1 MDAASNSSPESPP
14 HLVRVITDHPT
25 AQRSE
30 QSAIASTSRT
40 TLAVQQRDDEQDVYH
55 DAEGYAGQTVAA
67 SSSSARKGRA
77 NRTRSRSVSS
87 NAVPVTQLA
96 RSTLSPL
103 RAELENGLDRG
114 PDTPDFTLS
123 SSTPQWRR
131 AEFERDRTMSSLGQG
146 LQLISEAERTA
157 GPSSDAARPRSGSDA
172 SQSSN
177 SSDSHKKKSTPSS
190 AYSRPRL
197 STLRSF
203 FASFSASNSAS
214 NSGNTPNTPQSEQPS
229 SSEDASSQSHWLPMR
244 PQPLV
249 MPTARPAAPNCL
261 IGLNEDSPPLTP
273 TSDLDEQSEYQQYVN
288 AFRQQFI
295 PKQAIRSHGPPKHQW
310 SAAQAAADAADE
322 RNRITP
328 PGSSQ
333 WPFTPPLT
341 TSNVTSPVASTRTF
355 SPERRP
361 DSTVVTTTSAYQGI
375 LPSHLVSGA
384 GPGSRSTT
392 PTSSTTT
399 SASDRPSRAYNMF
412 DVDTYRIESAGKT
425 LMALMPRIQINLSSW
440 RLSIPNLRPY
450 LPRLAFLFTIFA
462 ASTCCIVFM
471 LSTLPL
477 TLPKHITSLTLTE
490 IKELAMS
497 LKLYSQSSNKDFVH
511 TLVVLGTFFT
521 WKQSFT
527 VPGSLIMNVVFG
539 AMYGTYSG
547 TLYTSVLTAVGGVF
561 CYLLSAPLA
570 PLITSLPGLAKP
582 LDAMRRALSPGRARA
597 FGRSV
602 MISNSNGDSNG
613 NVWTYL
619 LLLRVLPIV
628 PYGLMN
634 IACGVLGVPLAPYA
648 GTLAVGSIPW
658 NFVTCQVG
666 DLLQEIVE
674 ALPVDD
680 DMTVSRLKDKAKSTA
695 GGGMR
700 AIVDRIWNREMMVKL
715 ILLSM
720 ASLLPMLLSRYLKHR
735 QRQQAEAEGYQAVGV
750 NEGDEIN
757 DEESDRPGSR
767 RSSMLLNGS
776 GSKMLL
782 TETVE
787 LNNILGGG
795 RAVDTGYSRAGASV
809 GRNSSIRSA
818 WL

>member
-1 MDAASNSSPESPP
+1 MDQPTSPP
-14 HLVRVITDHPT
+14 RLVRARTDHPSSPSSSSSSSALPSDASSS
-25 AQRSE
+25 AQQAIVSSPAVEFEE
-30 QSAIASTSRT
+30 QPAA
-40 TLAVQQRDDEQDVYH
+40 A
-55 DAEGYAGQTVAA
+55 AA
-67 SSSSARKGRA
+67 SSSSSRKGRDSRA
-77 NRTRSRSVSS
+77 RARSVSS
-87 NAVPVTQLA
+87 NAIPVSQLA

-103 RAELENGLDRG
+103 RVELQDGLHRG
-114 PDTPDFTLS
+114 PGTPDFTLP

-131 AEFERDRTMSSLGQG
+131 ADLERDRTMSSLGQG
-146 LQLISEAERTA
+146 LQLISESERTA
-157 GPSSDAARPRSGSDA
+157 GPSLSSTAAARPRSGSDA
-172 SQSSN
+172 SHSSD
-177 SSDSHKKKSTPSS
+177 SSDDSHKKKSAPLT
-190 AYSRPRL
+190 AFSRPRL

-203 FASFSASNSAS
+203 FSSFSANHSAA
-214 NSGNTPNTPQSEQPS
+214 NSGNTPNTPQTEGQDVN
-229 SSEDASSQSHWLPMR
+229 DASGSRSHQPPMR

-249 MPTARPAAPNCL
+249 MPSARPAAPNG
-261 IGLNEDSPPLTP
+261 IGLNQDSPPLTP
-273 TSDLDEQSEYQQYVN
+273 TSDPDEQSEYQQYVN
-288 AFRQQFI
+288 AFRQPFV
-295 PKQAIRSHGPPKHQW
+295 PKQAIRQHGPPKHQW
-310 SAAQAAADAADE
+310 SAAQAAADAAQADLDD

-328 PGSSQ
+328 PGLSE

-341 TSNVTSPVASTRTF
+341 TSNVTSPVASSRAY
-355 SPERRP
+355 SPPTRP
-361 DSTVVTTTSAYQGI
+361 DSTLTSANAFQGI
-375 LPSHLVSGA
+375 LPSHLVSGGA
-384 GPGSRSTT
+384 LGSRSTT
-392 PTSSTTT
+392 PTSSTAT
-399 SASDRPSRAYNMF
+399 SASDRPLRTYNVF

-425 LMALMPRIQINLSSW
+425 LLALLPRIQINLSSW
-440 RLSIPNLRPY
+440 RLSMPNLRPF
-450 LPRLAFLFTIFA
+450 LPRLAFLFAIFA

-477 TLPKHITSLTLTE
+477 TLPKHITSLTLAE
-490 IKELAMS
+490 IKEIAMS
-497 LKLYSQSSNKDFVH
+497 LKLYSQSSRRAFVH

-597 FGRSV
+597 SGRSV
-602 MISNSNGDSNG
+602 VITTSSGAANG

-619 LLLRVLPIV
+619 LVLRVLPIV

-674 ALPVDD
+674 ALPVHDV
-680 DMTVSRLKDKAKSTA
+680 TVSGLTDKARTSA

-700 AIVDRIWNREMMVKL
+700 AIVDRIWNREMVVKL
-715 ILLSM
+715 VLLSV
-720 ASLLPMLLSRYLKHR
+720 ASLLPVVLGRWLKRR
-735 QRQQAEAEGYQAVGV
+735 QRLQAEAEGYVAVDGEV
-750 NEGDEIN
+750 D

-767 RSSMLLNGS
+767 RSSQLGS
-776 GSKMLL
+776 GPGKRLPV
-782 TETVE
+782 ETVE
-787 LNNILGGG
+787 LDSAG
-795 RAVDTGYSRAGASV
+795 VSRT
-809 GRNSSIRSA
+809 SSIRSA

>member
-1 MDAASNSSPESPP
+1 MDTASNSSPASPP
-14 HLVRVITDHPT
+14 RLVRAITDHPSP
-25 AQRSE
+25 QRSDRN
-30 QSAIASTSRT
+30 AVASTSSR
-40 TLAVQQRDDEQDVYH
+40 TLAEQQNDTEH
-55 DAEGYAGQTVAA
+55 DAFHDAVEFTGQSAA
-67 SSSSARKGRA
+67 ATSSSARKGRA

-87 NAVPVTQLA
+87 NAIPVSQLA

-103 RAELENGLDRG
+103 RIELENGLDRG
-114 PDTPDFTLS
+114 PGTPDFTLS

-131 AEFERDRTMSSLGQG
+131 AEVERDRTVSSLGQG
-146 LQLISEAERTA
+146 LQLISEAERSA
-157 GPSSDAARPRSGSDA
+157 GPSSSVAASRPRSGSDA
-172 SQSSN
+172 SQASD
-177 SSDSHKKKSTPSS
+177 SSDSHKKKNAAFG
-190 AYSRPRL
+190 AYNRPRL

-214 NSGNTPNTPQSEQPS
+214 NSGNTPNTPQNEQLS
-229 SSEDASSQSHWLPMR
+229 SNDDVGSQSHPLPMR

-249 MPTARPAAPNCL
+249 MPSARPAAPNGL

-273 TSDLDEQSEYQQYVN
+273 TSDLDEQSEYQHYVN
-288 AFRQQFI
+288 AFRQQFV
-295 PKQAIRSHGPPKHQW
+295 PKQAARHHGPPKHQW

-333 WPFTPPLT
+333 WLFTPPLT

-355 SPERRP
+355 SPPTRP
-361 DSTVVTTTSAYQGI
+361 DSTITTASAYQGI
-375 LPSHLVSGA
+375 LPSHLVAGA

-392 PTSSTTT
+392 PTSTTT
-399 SASDRPSRAYNMF
+399 ISASDRPSRTYNMF

-425 LMALMPRIQINLSSW
+425 LMALLPRIQINLSSW
-440 RLSIPNLRPY
+440 RLSMPNLRPY
-450 LPRLAFLFTIFA
+450 LPRLLFLFAIFA

-477 TLPKHITSLTLTE
+477 TLPKHITSLTLAE

-497 LKLYSQSSNKDFVH
+497 LKLYSQSSNKAFVH

-597 FGRSV
+597 SGRSV
-602 MISNSNGDSNG
+602 MISNTNGGSNS

-619 LLLRVLPIV
+619 LVLRVLPIV
-628 PYGLMN
+628 PYGIMN

-680 DMTVSRLKDKAKSTA
+680 DMTVSGLKDKAKGSA

-700 AIVDRIWNREMMVKL
+700 AIIDRIWNREMVVKL

-735 QRQQAEAEGYQAVGV
+735 QRQQAEAEGYQAIGV
-750 NEGDEIN
+750 TDEDQID

-767 RSSMLLNGS
+767 RNSRLLNGS
-776 GSKMLL
+776 ESKMLP

-787 LNNILGGG
+787 LNSMLGGN
-795 RAVDTGYSRAGASV
+795 AADTGYGRADGSVSR
-809 GRNSSIRSA
+809 NNSIRSA

>member
-1 MDAASNSSPESPP
+1 MQSSSSSAPASPP
-14 HLVRVITDHPT
+14 RLVRAMTDHPT
-25 AQRSE
+25 AQRPDRTPMTEAFALEADQQHNDASSSQHNMMPPPSTE
-30 QSAIASTSRT
+30 FDGQSA
-40 TLAVQQRDDEQDVYH
+40 
-55 DAEGYAGQTVAA
+55 AA
-67 SSSSARKGRA
+67 SSSSARKGRT
-77 NRTRSRSVSS
+77 NRARTRSVSS
-87 NAVPVTQLA
+87 NAVPVSQLA
-96 RSTLSPL
+96 RSNLSPL
-103 RAELENGLDRG
+103 RVELDNRPDRG
-114 PDTPDFTLS
+114 PGTPDFTLS
-123 SSTPQWRR
+123 ASTPQWRR
-131 AEFERDRTMSSLGQG
+131 ADVERDRTMSSLGQG
-146 LQLISEAERTA
+146 LQLISEAERSA
-157 GPSSDAARPRSGSDA
+157 GSSSVRPRSGSDA
-172 SQSSN
+172 SNASD
-177 SSDSHKKKSTPSS
+177 SSDSHKKKSAPLNTF
-190 AYSRPRL
+190 SRPRL

-203 FASFSASNSAS
+203 FSSFSANNSAA
-214 NSGNTPNTPQSEQPS
+214 NSGNTPNTPQAEQPAC
-229 SSEDASSQSHWLPMR
+229 ENDAARQLPMR

-249 MPTARPAAPNCL
+249 MPSARPAAPNGL

-288 AFRQQFI
+288 AFRQQLI
-295 PKQAIRSHGPPKHQW
+295 PKQAIKHHGPPKHQW
-310 SAAQAAADAADE
+310 SAAQAAADAAQADLDE

-355 SPERRP
+355 SPPTRP
-361 DSTVVTTTSAYQGI
+361 DSTLTTTSAYQGI

-384 GPGSRSTT
+384 ASGSRSTT
-392 PTSSTTT
+392 PTSSTMT
-399 SASDRPSRAYNMF
+399 SSSEAPPSSSRTYNMF

-425 LMALMPRIQINLSSW
+425 LLALLPRIQINLSSW
-440 RLSIPNLRPY
+440 RLSMPNLRPY
-450 LPRLAFLFTIFA
+450 LPRLVFLFTIFA

-477 TLPKHITSLTLTE
+477 TLPKHITSLTLAE
-490 IKELAMS
+490 IKELAMG
-497 LKLYSQSSNKDFVH
+497 LKLYSQSSNKAFMH

-597 FGRSV
+597 SGRSV
-602 MISNSNGDSNG
+602 MISNSNGGSDG

-619 LLLRVLPIV
+619 LVLRVLPIV

-634 IACGVLGVPLAPYA
+634 IACGVLGVPLAPYF

-674 ALPVDD
+674 AFPVDD
-680 DMTVSRLKDKAKSTA
+680 GMTVSGLKDKAKSSA

-700 AIVDRIWNREMMVKL
+700 AIVDRIWNREMVVKL

-735 QRQQAEAEGYQAVGV
+735 QRQQAQAEGYQPVDGADVDDEVG
-750 NEGDEIN
+750 D
-757 DEESDRPGSR
+757 DEEADRPGSR
-767 RSSMLLNGS
+767 RSSTLFAG
-776 GSKMLL
+776 GEGKMLP

-787 LNNILGGG
+787 LHSMQHH
-795 RAVDTGYSRAGASV
+795 DTPLTAGAS
-809 GRNSSIRSA
+809 RNSSIRNA

>member
-1 MDAASNSSPESPP
+1 MEGSSNLAPVSPPRLVRALTEHPTRAASSSANLDHSSGDASSDMMQPP
-14 HLVRVITDHPT
+14 
-25 AQRSE
+25 
-30 QSAIASTSRT
+30 AIVWEGQAA
-40 TLAVQQRDDEQDVYH
+40 AV
-55 DAEGYAGQTVAA
+55 

-77 NRTRSRSVSS
+77 NRARTRSVSS
-87 NAVPVTQLA
+87 NAVPVSQIA
-96 RSTLSPL
+96 RSILSPL
-103 RAELENGLDRG
+103 HVEPNKEPDRG
-114 PDTPDFTLS
+114 PGTPDFTLS
-123 SSTPQWRR
+123 ANTPQWRR
-131 AEFERDRTMSSLGQG
+131 ADLERDRTMSSLGQG
-146 LQLISEAERTA
+146 LQLISEADRSA
-157 GPSSDAARPRSGSDA
+157 DPSSSVAAAPPRSASDA
-172 SQSSN
+172 SHSSDDF
-177 SSDSHKKKSTPSS
+177 DSHKKKTEPLN
-190 AYSRPRL
+190 AFSRPRL

-203 FASFSASNSAS
+203 FSSFSANNPAV
-214 NSGNTPNTPQSEQPS
+214 NSGNTPNTPQSKEAHLKSDARSHSQP
-229 SSEDASSQSHWLPMR
+229 PVR

-249 MPTARPAAPNCL
+249 MPSARPAAPNGL
-261 IGLNEDSPPLTP
+261 IGLNKDSPPLTP
-273 TSDLDEQSEYQQYVN
+273 TSDLDEQNEYQQYVN
-288 AFRQQFI
+288 AFRQPFI
-295 PKQAIRSHGPPKHQW
+295 PKHALKHHGPPKHQW
-310 SAAQAAADAADE
+310 SAAQAAADAAQADLDE
-322 RNRITP
+322 RKRITP
-328 PGSSQ
+328 PASSQ

-341 TSNVTSPVASTRTF
+341 TSSVTSPVASTRAF
-355 SPERRP
+355 SSPTRP
-361 DSTVVTTTSAYQGI
+361 DSTLNSSNTYQGI
-375 LPSHLVSGA
+375 LPSHLVSGPA
-384 GPGSRSTT
+384 PDSRSTT
-392 PTSSTTT
+392 PTSSTVT
-399 SASDRPSRAYNMF
+399 STSEPPSGRTYNMF

-425 LMALMPRIQINLSSW
+425 LMALLPRIQINLSSW
-440 RLSIPNLRPY
+440 RLSMPNLRPY
-450 LPRLAFLFTIFA
+450 LPRLVCLFAIFA

-477 TLPKHITSLTLTE
+477 TLPKHITSLTLSE
-490 IKELAMS
+490 IKEIAMS
-497 LKLYSQSSNKDFVH
+497 LKLYSQSSNKAFVH

-597 FGRSV
+597 SGRSV
-602 MISNSNGDSNG
+602 MISNTNGGSNG

-619 LLLRVLPIV
+619 LVLRVLPVV

-648 GTLAVGSIPW
+648 ATLAVGSIPW

-680 DMTVSRLKDKAKSTA
+680 DTTVSGLEDKAKSSA

-700 AIVDRIWNREMMVKL
+700 AIVDRIWNREMMIKL
-715 ILLSM
+715 ILLSL

-735 QRQQAEAEGYQAVGV
+735 QRYQAEADGYQPVDSVDVGEV
-750 NEGDEIN
+750 D
-757 DEESDRPGSR
+757 DEESDRPESR
-767 RSSMLLNGS
+767 RTSILFGAEA
-776 GSKMLL
+776 KMLP

-787 LNNILGGG
+787 LNHFQQQQNSFIDNSM
-795 RAVDTGYSRAGASV
+795 AAAGSSN
-809 GRNSSIRSA
+809 RNHSIRNA

>member
-1 MDAASNSSPESPP
+1 MRAVTEHHIGLDVQHDSEAMPP
-14 HLVRVITDHPT
+14 PPVDFDG
-25 AQRSE
+25 
-30 QSAIASTSRT
+30 QSA
-40 TLAVQQRDDEQDVYH
+40 
-55 DAEGYAGQTVAA
+55 AA

-77 NRTRSRSVSS
+77 NRARTRSVSS
-87 NAVPVTQLA
+87 NAVPVSQIA
-96 RSTLSPL
+96 RSPLSPL
-103 RAELENGLDRG
+103 RVELENGLDRG
-114 PDTPDFTLS
+114 PGTPDFTLS
-123 SSTPQWRR
+123 ASTPQWRR
-131 AEFERDRTMSSLGQG
+131 ADVERDRTMSSLGQG
-146 LQLISEAERTA
+146 LQLISEAERSA
-157 GPSSDAARPRSGSDA
+157 GPSTTRPRAGSDA
-172 SQSSN
+172 SHSSD
-177 SSDSHKKKSTPSS
+177 SSDSHKKKTAPTNTFN
-190 AYSRPRL
+190 RPRL

-203 FASFSASNSAS
+203 FSSFSANNSAA
-214 NSGNTPNTPQSEQPS
+214 NSGNTPNTPQSEEVLESKHEQ
-229 SSEDASSQSHWLPMR
+229 LPAR
-244 PQPLV
+244 PQPLI
-249 MPTARPAAPNCL
+249 MPSARPAAPNGL
-261 IGLNEDSPPLTP
+261 MGLNDDSPPLTP

-288 AFRQQFI
+288 AFRQQFV
-295 PKQAIRSHGPPKHQW
+295 PKQPNKHHGPPKHQW
-310 SAAQAAADAADE
+310 SAAQAAADAAQADMDDK
-322 RNRITP
+322 NRITP
-328 PGSSQ
+328 PGSSR

-355 SPERRP
+355 SPPTRP
-361 DSTVVTTTSAYQGI
+361 DSTLISAGAYQGI

-384 GPGSRSTT
+384 APGSRPTT
-392 PTSSTTT
+392 PTSSTLT
-399 SASDRPSRAYNMF
+399 SSSETPPRSFNLF
-412 DVDTYRIESAGKT
+412 DGDTYRIESASKT
-425 LMALMPRIQINLSSW
+425 LLALLPRIQINLSSW
-440 RLSIPNLRPY
+440 RLSMPNLRPY
-450 LPRLAFLFTIFA
+450 LPRLLFLFTIFA

-477 TLPKHITSLTLTE
+477 TLPKHITSLTLAE
-490 IKELAMS
+490 IKDLAMS
-497 LKLYSQSSNKDFVH
+497 LKLYSQSSNKAFVH

-597 FGRSV
+597 SGRSV
-602 MISNSNGDSNG
+602 MISNSNGGSNG

-619 LLLRVLPIV
+619 LVLRVLPIV

-634 IACGVLGVPLAPYA
+634 IACGVLGVPLAPYF

-680 DMTVSRLKDKAKSTA
+680 DMTVSGLKDKAKSSA

-700 AIVDRIWNREMMVKL
+700 AIVDRIWNREMVIKL

-735 QRQQAEAEGYQAVGV
+735 QRQQAEAEGYQAV
-750 NEGDEIN
+750 DATDDDDAIADDDRFN

-767 RSSMLLNGS
+767 RASTLFS
-776 GSKMLL
+776 GAAAGDKAKMLP

-787 LNNILGGG
+787 LNRLTDMTRSAAAGGS
-795 RAVDTGYSRAGASV
+795 VSR
-809 GRNSSIRSA
+809 NNSIRNA